1 MSDIEKRKEL
11 KNKWESIHPI
21 DRPDWE
27 SFKRGIWKARKLHHI
42 WPMAHMA
49 DRDRRAKE
57 WKEHLAKKA
66 EQEKEMF
73 EAAEAVGST
82 SGGEIFDFG
91 CEC

>member
-11 KNKWESIHPI
+11 KKRWESIHPI

-49 DRDRRAKE
+49 DRDRRSKE